1 LDTAKVMS
9 AVTVTSEARAAAAAT
24 VASRIPAFLGGERD
38 RFVSRLSTL
47 VELLSHARVG
57 YHGVDSAS
65 DDSKSVAGLLHVLHR
80 ELHLIYKL
88 DDNAREAV
96 AIHRQNNSAANH
108 AAQSIVIY
116 PLNRP
121 GAPGLADS
129 PRTAEPSTSGGGL

>member
-1 LDTAKVMS
+1 MS
-9 AVTVTSEARAAAAAT
+9 SVTVTSTERAAAAAN
-24 VASRIPAFLGGERD
+24 VASRIPALLAAERD
-38 RFVSRLSTL
+38 RFESRLSTL

-57 YHGVDSAS
+57 YHGVDGDSNDGKAVAS
-65 DDSKSVAGLLHVLHR
+65 LLHVLHR
-80 ELHLIYKL
+80 ELHLTYKL

-96 AIHRQNNSAANH
+96 AIHRQGNPAANH

-129 PRTAEPSTSGGGL
+129 ARTAELPPSGGGL